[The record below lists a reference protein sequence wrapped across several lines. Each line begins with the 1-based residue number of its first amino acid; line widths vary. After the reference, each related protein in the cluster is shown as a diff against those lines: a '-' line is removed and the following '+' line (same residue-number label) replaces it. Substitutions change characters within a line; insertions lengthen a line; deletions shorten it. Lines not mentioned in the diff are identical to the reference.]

1 MSDDYSP
8 LASETKEFL
17 EKHPRTMFVAFGTMW
32 CASKKNNGI
41 FLQSFIEA
49 IENDMLDGVI
59 WGLSKAKVD
68 EIPKKITLSNGKELD
83 TFDIINNKHPN
94 IQILSYAP
102 QFSIL
107 AHENCRL
114 FLSHGG
120 TSSSNEALYNGKP
133 ILVMPIAFDQYG
145 NAEKLEEFAGVA
157 LTLDKTNLKVEEIL
171 TKIRRLLSE
180 EKFKINS
187 EKMRFLARINSK
199 RKYRAADLIE
209 YVIRSY
215 ELKSRPS
222 TSGTPIV
229 LK

>member
-1 MSDDYSP
+1 MSDDYPP
-8 LASETKEFL
+8 LAPETKEFL
-17 EKHPRTMFVAFGTMW
+17 EKHPRTMFIALGTVV
-32 CASKKNNGI
+32 STSTKNNGI
-41 FLQSFIEA
+41 LLRSFIEA
-49 IENDMLDGVI
+49 IENGVLDGVI

-68 EIPKKITLSNGKELD
+68 EIPKKIILSNGKELD

-107 AHENCRL
+107 AHENCRV

-145 NAEKLEEFAGVA
+145 NAEKLEEFSGVA

-187 EKMRFLARINSK
+187 ERMKILARINSK
-199 RKYRAADLIE
+199 GKYRAADLIE
-209 YVIRSY
+209 YVIRSH
-215 ELKSRPS
+215 
-222 TSGTPIV
+222 G
-229 LK
+229 